1 MAVISSL
8 KEAIQQLKDCKFT
21 CEAGPLENN
30 VAFQELEKFVTDH
43 SLITHAMHLE
53 YKDAVPYGIDMAVHT
68 MD

>member
-1 MAVISSL
+1 MTL

-30 VAFQELEKFVTDH
+30 VAFQFLDGLIQNAIEVPADH
-43 SLITHAMHLE
+43 PRKINLSYFPM
-53 YKDAVPYGIDMAVHT
+53 PSIDEDVHQ